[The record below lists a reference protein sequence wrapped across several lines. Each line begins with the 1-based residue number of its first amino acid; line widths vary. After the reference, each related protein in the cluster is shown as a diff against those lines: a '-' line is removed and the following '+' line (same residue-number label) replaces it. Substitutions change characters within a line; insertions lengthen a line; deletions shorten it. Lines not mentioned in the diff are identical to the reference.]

1 MKQLVVLTAIL
12 CLTGCAGSAYRLP
25 EVNEADIRSM
35 ESKIAANK
43 TPLKIY
49 ERSDKD
55 YKQRLATISNRLR
68 KNAKPLCQDAG
79 YDTCSFL
86 VEYNAGNEVNAYA
99 SEGYKITV
107 YRGLL
112 KHLKNNDEIAAV
124 VAHEMGHHLAKH
136 NEEKQQNAATG
147 AAVSGII
154 TAVLLAAANSNN
166 PYYNQYQQQQDQ
178 QTVENMMSAGA
189 GIGAL
194 SYSKEQ
200 EREADLLATYLLS
213 RAGYNLNKAQNIMLV
228 LAESNGESSIS
239 QSAFLDS
246 HPAGVERFVAWDKA
260 IKEVEASKTKLPIKN
275 EQAEQKLA
283 NEAPTKTASQKS
295 TK

>member
-1 MKQLVVLTAIL
+1 MKQLLMLMAIL

-55 YKQRLATISNRLR
+55 YKQRLATISSRLR
-68 KNAKPLCQDAG
+68 KNAKPLCQDSG
-79 YDTCSFL
+79 YESCTFL
-86 VEYNAGNEVNAYA
+86 VEYNADNEVNAYA
-99 SEGYKITV
+99 SDGYKITV

-112 KHLKNNDEIAAV
+112 RHLKNNDEMAAV
-124 VAHEMGHHLAKH
+124 VAHEMGHHLARH
-136 NEEKQQNAATG
+136 NEEKKQNAATG

-154 TAVLLAAANSNN
+154 TAVLLAASNSNN

-178 QTVENMMSAGA
+178 QTLENMMSAGA

-213 RAGYNLNKAQNIMLV
+213 RAGYDLKNAQNIMLV
-228 LAESNGESSIS
+228 LAETNGENSIS

-246 HPAGVERFVAWDKA
+246 HPAGIERFVAWDKA
-260 IKEVEASKTKLPIKN
+260 IKEVQASKTKLPVKN
-275 EQAEQKLA
+275 ETAEQKPHNKA
-283 NEAPTKTASQKS
+283 SVKTASQKI